1 MQTLSKIWASV
12 IGLFGGRVKDRAVLT
27 DLQPQDRGPSWPCFL
42 PLGRRLPR
50 FWTVLQLQVP
60 GQAQLYLPEGLHLL
74 ALRKEAGTSWDSGQ
88 IISTVL

>member
-1 MQTLSKIWASV
+1 MQTLSV

-27 DLQPQDRGPSWPCFL
+27 DLQPQDRGPSWPCFP
-42 PLGRRLPR
+42 PLGRRLPG

-74 ALRKEAGTSWDSGQ
+74 ARFGWKTLDFGHHSVHTDQGMLN
-88 IISTVL
+88 I